1 MKKTLSSYKLH
12 LQKNNVNFNTIRGY
26 LSDLTKF
33 ITWYQET
40 NGFFPSATNI
50 SRHDI
55 TEFKRYLQSINQ
67 RPATVNRALRALSS
81 YFKFAIG
88 PEHNLMVGARSLK
101 IAKTAPKALTLEEQQ
116 DLMRA
121 VYDSKNSRDIV
132 IVTLLLRTGLRV
144 EEFSAPKVSDV
155 YFRGESGY
163 ITVDRRRKVSFDSE
177 VWDLLK
183 NWVAGKNDNEPL
195 FPSQRGG
202 CLTARGIRIL
212 VEKYTQEA
220 GLEGVTPHVLQL
232 AFCKSL
238 LDAGVPP
245 DKVAAIVGYKNI
257 DTVEKYI
264 NLVQEN
270 S

>member
-12 LQKNNVNFNTIRGY
+12 LQKNNVSFNTIRGY
-26 LSDLTKF
+26 LSDLNKLVE
-33 ITWYQET
+33 WYQDT
-40 NGFFPSATNI
+40 KGFAPSVTGINP
-50 SRHDI
+50 HDI
-55 TEFKRYLQSINQ
+55 IGFKRHLKNINQ
-67 RPATVNRALRALSS
+67 KPATINRVLRALSS

-88 PEHNLMVGARSLK
+88 SEHNLMVGARSLK
-101 IAKTAPKALTLEEQQ
+101 IAKTAPKALTFEEQQ

-144 EEFSAPKVSDV
+144 EEFSALKVSDV

-245 DKVAAIVGYKNI
+245 GKVAAIVGYKNI